1 MARIRQEMARRGV
14 HPAQTVVLV
23 PYAQLMQEA
32 KRAWSADRDGA
43 HFVPRFETTMNW
55 TRSLGGFAASGD
67 DIRLDAAMDAL
78 TAASLLARAGLADYQ
93 TVLAPRLME
102 AAWGLAGLAAA
113 TAPSERAAWGLQLGP
128 ALAAGMDSPVLALEA
143 AVARIALAWA
153 ANSSYP
159 SDLLFAAQPGLL
171 VVLEG
176 FSAEPLA
183 RALQLRLGER
193 AVSLPLDLPM
203 EGSAEFAHEP
213 THESVHESAHESPLE
228 PVVDET
234 HITGGPGGSML
245 PPLPAGLA
253 LHATQDAEDEAHTAA
268 ACVLAH
274 LAQGRSPVGL
284 VAVDRVLT
292 RRVRA
297 MLAGTGL
304 AVRDETGWKLS
315 TTRAAATLMGL
326 LRACA
331 WDASTDAVLD
341 WLKNA
346 PVFARPALH
355 GPALHWSAIAQAET
369 QWRKA
374 GLREWRSVSQS
385 PPLAAMA
392 TFLSGPHSPDAN
404 SDADPASDPRAPHQ
418 AASSIRPMPDGLAQ
432 PCANLP
438 GQALAAQANAI
449 RQALQ
454 RPRPLAEWLRD
465 LRAELQTTGQWA
477 ALAADVAGQA
487 VLQALRLPEG
497 QPTEFADFSAR
508 TSLSEFTAWVSQ
520 TLEAHSFMPT
530 HPSNEQVVIL
540 PLSQLLGRP
549 LPAVVLPGCD
559 EMRLPASPEP
569 PGEWTPAQRNLLG
582 LPSRERLASASRQAW
597 RYALN
602 APFID
607 VLWRTSEGGERL
619 MPSGFVQ
626 ELMLQQ
632 AAPMAPDPRAL
643 RALASIAC
651 VMPEPQGDA
660 FPAARLSASAY
671 EDLRRCPY
679 RFFALR
685 QMKLQEADELDSE
698 LGKREFGT
706 WLHSLLKRFHEALKQ
721 APSADHI
728 TRVAMI
734 NIASSEA
741 TAELGLST
749 SEFLPFAAAWPRVR
763 AGYLQWLATHEASGA
778 VFDEGEVW
786 KETPLGAVT
795 LFGKLDRVDR
805 LADGS
810 ALVIDYKTEGTGVTR
825 ERIKAGAE
833 DTQLAFYAALV
844 HDDTLAAAYVNVG
857 EKDATRTCAQ
867 PHIGAQRDQ
876 LIEGILDDMSRI
888 RGGAPMPALGEGK
901 ACDFCA
907 ARGLC
912 RKDFWTI

>member
-1 MARIRQEMARRGV
+1 MNDIAKRHHAAVAWQSVMARLRQEMASRGA

-32 KRAWSADRDGA
+32 RAAWTASSDGA

-67 DIRLDAAMDAL
+67 DIRGDAAVDAL
-78 TAASLLARAGLADYQ
+78 TAASLLVRAGLADYQ

-102 AAWGLAGLAAA
+102 AAWSLAGVAAA
-113 TAPSERAAWGLQLGP
+113 VAPSERAAWGLGLGQ

-176 FSAEPLA
+176 FQTDSLA

-193 AVSLPLDLPM
+193 GVGLPLDALLD
-203 EGSAEFAHEP
+203 SALD
-213 THESVHESAHESPLE
+213 SAH
-228 PVVDET
+228 
-234 HITGGPGGSML
+234 IAGGQGGLLSG
-245 PPLPAGLA
+245 PLPVGLA
-253 LHATQDAEDEAHTAA
+253 LHATQDAEDEAQAAA

-274 LAQGRSPVGL
+274 LAQGRSPVAL

-315 TTRAAATLMGL
+315 TTRAAASLMGL

-346 PVFARPALH
+346 PVFDRPEMH
-355 GPALHWSAIAQAET
+355 GSAWHQSAIAQAET

-374 GLREWRSVSQS
+374 GLREWRSVSQDS
-385 PPLAAMA
+385 FLAHAEGRAA
-392 TFLSGPHSPDAN
+392 THPGQGQDPGQAQDAR
-404 SDADPASDPRAPHQ
+404 DHAAQQGDPAGNSVSD
-418 AASSIRPMPDGLAQ
+418 RPSQ
-432 PCANLP
+432 RSANLP
-438 GQALAAQANAI
+438 GHALAAQANAI
-449 RQALQ
+449 RQELQ

-465 LRAELQTTGQWA
+465 LRAALQTTGQWA
-477 ALAADVAGQA
+477 VLAADVAGQA

-497 QPTEFADFSAR
+497 QPVEFENFSAR
-508 TSLSEFTAWVSQ
+508 ASLSEFTAWVSQ

-530 HPSNEQVVIL
+530 HPANEQVVIL

-549 LPAVVLPGCD
+549 LPAEVLPGCD
-559 EMRLPASPEP
+559 EVRLPASPEP
-569 PGEWTPAQRNLLG
+569 PGDWTPAQRELLG

-597 RYALN
+597 HYALKT
-602 APFID
+602 PFID
-607 VLWRTSEGGERL
+607 VLWRTSESGERL

-632 AAPMAPDPRAL
+632 APPLAPDPRAQ
-643 RALASIAC
+643 RALGSIAC
-651 VMPEPQGDA
+651 VMPQPQGDA
-660 FPAARLSASAY
+660 FPVARLSASAY

-685 QMKLQEADELDSE
+685 QLKLQESDELDSE
-698 LGKREFGT
+698 LGKREFGN

-721 APSADHI
+721 APAPDYSAQ
-728 TRVAMI
+728 VAMI
-734 NIASSEA
+734 NEASNDAAE
-741 TAELGLST
+741 ELGLST

-763 AGYLQWLATHEASGA
+763 DGYLQWLATHEASGA
-778 VFDEGEVW
+778 AFDDGEVW

-795 LFGKLDRVDR
+795 LIGKLDRIDR

-810 ALVIDYKTEGTGVTR
+810 ALVIDYKTEGAGLTR
-825 ERIKAGAE
+825 ERIKAAGE
-833 DTQLAFYAALV
+833 DTQLAFYAALL

-857 EKDATRTCAQ
+857 EKDATRTYAQ
-867 PHIGAQRDQ
+867 PDIGALRDQ
-876 LIEGILDDMSRI
+876 LIEGILDDLSRI

-912 RKDFWTI
+912 RKDFWTV

>member
-1 MARIRQEMARRGV
+1 MNDIAKKHHAAVAWASVMARIRQEMASRRA

-32 KRAWSADRDGA
+32 KSAWSASSEGA

-55 TRSLGGFAASGD
+55 TRSLGGFVASGD
-67 DIRLDAAMDAL
+67 DIRHDAAVDVL
-78 TAASLLARAGLADYQ
+78 TAASLLVRAGLAEFQ

-102 AAWGLAGLAAA
+102 AAWGLAGVAAA
-113 TAPSERAAWGLQLGP
+113 TAPSERAAWGLGLGQV
-128 ALAAGMDSPVLALEA
+128 LAAGMDSPVLALEA

-153 ANSSYP
+153 ANSSYS
-159 SDLLFAAQPGLL
+159 SDLLFAAEPGLL

-176 FSAEPLA
+176 FQTEPLA
-183 RALQLRLGER
+183 RALQLRLGQR
-193 AVSLPLDLPM
+193 GVGLPLDALLD
-203 EGSAEFAHEP
+203 SAL
-213 THESVHESAHESPLE
+213 VSAHIAGGQGGLLRGQL
-228 PVVDET
+228 PV
-234 HITGGPGGSML
+234 
-245 PPLPAGLA
+245 GLA
-253 LHATQDAEDEAHTAA
+253 LHATQDAEDEAQAAA

-274 LAQGRSPVGL
+274 LAQGRSPVAL

-315 TTRAAATLMGL
+315 TTRAAASLMGL

-346 PVFARPALH
+346 PVFYDDALH
-355 GPALHWSAIAQAET
+355 GPAIHGPAIHGSALAQAET

-374 GLREWRSVSQS
+374 GLREWCSVSQDD
-385 PPLAAMA
+385 PLAVV
-392 TFLSGPHSPDAN
+392 
-404 SDADPASDPRAPHQ
+404 ADPTASDGRA
-418 AASSIRPMPDGLAQ
+418 MPDGHPRPAGPAQ
-432 PCANLP
+432 PSANLP
-438 GQALAAQANAI
+438 GHALAARANAT

-454 RPRPLAEWLRD
+454 RPRPLADWLRD
-465 LRAELQTTGQWA
+465 LRAALQTTGQWA
-477 ALAADVAGQA
+477 ALASDVAGQA

-497 QPTEFADFSAR
+497 QSTEFADFAVR
-508 TSLSEFTAWVSQ
+508 IPLNEFTAWVSQ

-530 HPSNEQVVIL
+530 HPSNAQVVIL

-559 EMRLPASPEP
+559 EVRLPVSPEP
-569 PGEWTPAQRNLLG
+569 PGDWTPAQRELLG

-597 RYALN
+597 HYALKT
-602 APFID
+602 PFVD
-607 VLWRTSEGGERL
+607 LLWRTSESGERL

-632 AAPMAPDPRAL
+632 SPLMAPDPRAL
-643 RALASIAC
+643 RALVSIAC
-651 VMPEPQGDA
+651 VMPQPQGDA
-660 FPAARLSASAY
+660 MPVARLSASAY

-685 QMKLQEADELDSE
+685 QLKLHESDELDSE
-698 LGKREFGT
+698 VGKREFGN

-721 APSADHI
+721 APALDYSA
-728 TRVAMI
+728 RVAII
-734 NIASSEA
+734 NEASNDA
-741 TAELGLST
+741 AAELGLST

-763 AGYLQWLATHEASGA
+763 DGYLQWLATHEASGA
-778 VFDEGEVW
+778 VFDEGEAW
-786 KETPLGAVT
+786 KETPLGTVT
-795 LFGKLDRVDR
+795 LIGKLDRIDR

-810 ALVIDYKTEGTGVTR
+810 ALVIDYKTEGVGLTR
-825 ERIKAGAE
+825 ERIKAAGE
-833 DTQLAFYAALV
+833 DTQLAFYAALL

-857 EKDATRTCAQ
+857 EKDATRTFAQ
-867 PHIGAQRDQ
+867 PDVGALRDQ
-876 LIEGILDDMSRI
+876 LIEGILHDMSRI

-912 RKDFWTI
+912 RKDFWTV

>member
-1 MARIRQEMARRGV
+1 MNDIAKKHHAALAWQSVMARIRKEMASRGA

-32 KRAWSADRDGA
+32 RGAWTASSDGA

-55 TRSLGGFAASGD
+55 SRSLGGFAASGD
-67 DIRLDAAMDAL
+67 DIRHDAAVDVL
-78 TAASLLARAGLADYQ
+78 TAAALLVRAGLAEFQ

-102 AAWGLAGLAAA
+102 AAWGLAGVAAA
-113 TAPSERAAWGLQLGP
+113 TAPSERAAWGLGLGQ

-153 ANSSYP
+153 ANSSYA
-159 SDLLFAAQPGLL
+159 SDLLFDAQPKLL

-183 RALQLRLGER
+183 RALQLRLAQRG
-193 AVSLPLDLPM
+193 VGLPLDGLLDS
-203 EGSAEFAHEP
+203 GFD
-213 THESVHESAHESPLE
+213 SAHIA
-228 PVVDET
+228 DRQ
-234 HITGGPGGSML
+234 GGWLRG
-245 PPLPAGLA
+245 PLPLGVA
-253 LHATQDAEDEAHTAA
+253 LHATQDAEDEAQAAA

-315 TTRAAATLMGL
+315 TTRAAASLMGL

-346 PVFARPALH
+346 PVFDRPAIHGPALH
-355 GPALHWSAIAQAET
+355 GPASHRSAIAQAET

-374 GLREWRSVSQS
+374 GLREWRSVLQEEA
-385 PPLAAMA
+385 LASARGQTA
-392 TFLSGPHSPDAN
+392 
-404 SDADPASDPRAPHQ
+404 ADGSRRTA
-418 AASSIRPMPDGLAQ
+418 GLAT
-432 PCANLP
+432 PSVNLP
-438 GQALAAQANAI
+438 GHALAAQANAI
-449 RQALQ
+449 RDALQ

-465 LRAELQTTGQWA
+465 LRAALQTTGQWA
-477 ALAADVAGQA
+477 ALAADVAGQG

-497 QPTEFADFSAR
+497 QATEFEDFSAR
-508 TSLSEFTAWVSQ
+508 IPLSEFTAWTSQ
-520 TLEAHSFMPT
+520 TLEAHSFMPV
-530 HPSNEQVVIL
+530 HPATEQVVIL
-540 PLSQLLGRP
+540 PLNQLLGRP

-559 EMRLPASPEP
+559 EVRLPVSPEP
-569 PGEWTPAQRNLLG
+569 PGDWTSAQRELLG
-582 LPSRERLASASRQAW
+582 LPSRERLASASRQSW
-597 RYALN
+597 HYALKT
-602 APFID
+602 PFID

-632 AAPMAPDPRAL
+632 SAPMAPDPRSL
-643 RALASIAC
+643 RALASIPC
-651 VMPEPQGDA
+651 VMPKPQGDA
-660 FPAARLSASAY
+660 FPVAQLSASAY

-685 QMKLQEADELDSE
+685 QLKLQQSDELDGE
-698 LGKREFGT
+698 LGKREFGN

-721 APSADHI
+721 APALDYSARI
-728 TRVAMI
+728 AMI
-734 NIASSEA
+734 NEASNSA
-741 TAELGLST
+741 VAELGLST

-763 AGYLQWLATHEASGA
+763 DGYLQWLATHEESGA

-795 LFGKLDRVDR
+795 LIGKLDRIDR
-805 LADGS
+805 LLDGS
-810 ALVIDYKTEGTGVTR
+810 ALVIDYKTEGKGVTS
-825 ERIKAGAE
+825 ERIKAAGE
-833 DTQLAFYAALV
+833 DTQLAFYAALL
-844 HDDTLAAAYVNVG
+844 HDDTLAAAYVNLG
-857 EKDATRTCAQ
+857 EKDATRTYAQ
-867 PHIGAQRDQ
+867 PDIGALRDQ

-912 RKDFWTI
+912 RKDFWTV

>member
-1 MARIRQEMARRGV
+1 MNDIAKKHHAAVAWASVMGRIRQEMGSRGA

-32 KRAWSADRDGA
+32 RNAWTASSEGA

-55 TRSLGGFAASGD
+55 TRSLGGFEPSGD
-67 DIRLDAAMDAL
+67 DIRLDAAVDTL
-78 TAASLLARAGLADYQ
+78 TAASLLVRAGLAEHQ

-102 AAWGLAGLAAA
+102 AAWSLAGVAAA
-113 TAPSERAAWGLQLGP
+113 TAPSERAAWGLDLVL

-143 AVARIALAWA
+143 AVARLALAWA
-153 ANSSYP
+153 ASSSYP
-159 SDLLFAAQPGLL
+159 SDLLFAAEPGLL

-193 AVSLPLDLPM
+193 GVGLQLDVVA
-203 EGSAEFAHEP
+203 EASDEFA
-213 THESVHESAHESPLE
+213 
-228 PVVDET
+228 PV
-234 HITGGPGGSML
+234 
-245 PPLPAGLA
+245 GLA
-253 LHATQDAEDEAHTAA
+253 LHATQDAEDEAQAAA

-274 LAQGRSPVGL
+274 LAEGRSPVAL

-315 TTRAAATLMGL
+315 TTRAAASLMGL

-331 WDASTDAVLD
+331 WDASTDVVLD

-346 PVFARPALH
+346 PVFGGAVMQGA
-355 GPALHWSAIAQAET
+355 GPNGSAIAQAET

-374 GLREWRSVSQS
+374 GLREWRSVPEV
-385 PPLAAMA
+385 PPLA
-392 TFLSGPHSPDAN
+392 T
-404 SDADPASDPRAPHQ
+404 
-418 AASSIRPMPDGLAQ
+418 
-432 PCANLP
+432 
-438 GQALAAQANAI
+438 QANAI
-449 RQALQ
+449 RDALQ
-454 RPRPLAEWLRD
+454 RPRPLTDWLCD
-465 LRAELQTTGQWA
+465 LRAALQTTGQWG
-477 ALAADVAGQA
+477 ALVADVAGQA

-497 QPTEFADFSAR
+497 QSTEFEDFSAR
-508 TSLSEFTAWVSQ
+508 ISLSEFTAWVSQ
-520 TLEAHSFMPT
+520 TLEAQSFLPT
-530 HPSNEQVVIL
+530 HPADAQVVIL

-559 EMRLPASPEP
+559 EVRLPASPEP
-569 PGEWTPAQRNLLG
+569 PGDWTPAQRELLG

-597 RYALN
+597 HYALN
-602 APFID
+602 APYID
-607 VLWRTSEGGERL
+607 LLWRTSESGERL

-626 ELMLQQ
+626 ELMLQH
-632 AAPMAPDPRAL
+632 APTLSPDPRAL
-643 RALASIAC
+643 RALASVAC
-651 VMPEPQGDA
+651 AMPQPQGDA
-660 FPAARLSASAY
+660 FPVARLSATAY

-685 QMKLQEADELDSE
+685 QLKLQESDELDGE

-721 APSADHI
+721 APASDLIA
-728 TRVAMI
+728 RVAMI

-763 AGYLQWLATHEASGA
+763 DGYLQWLATHEASGA

-795 LFGKLDRVDR
+795 LFGKLDRIDR
-805 LADGS
+805 LLDGS
-810 ALVIDYKTEGTGVTR
+810 AMVIDYKTEGKGVTS
-825 ERIKAGAE
+825 ERIKAAGE

-857 EKDATRTCAQ
+857 EKDATRTYAQ
-867 PHIGAQRDQ
+867 ADIGVLRDQ

-912 RKDFWTI
+912 RKDFWQI

>member
-1 MARIRQEMARRGV
+1 MDDIAKKHHAAVAWAAVMARIRQEMARRDA

-32 KRAWSADRDGA
+32 KSAWSADRDGA

-67 DIRLDAAMDAL
+67 DIRLDAAVDAL

-102 AAWGLAGLAAA
+102 AAWGLAGVAAA
-113 TAPSERAAWGLQLGP
+113 TAPSERAAWGLGLGQ

-153 ANSSYP
+153 ANSSYA

-171 VVLEG
+171 LVLEG
-176 FSAEPLA
+176 FQPEPLA

-193 AVSLPLDLPM
+193 GVGLPLDALLD
-203 EGSAEFAHEP
+203 SAFD
-213 THESVHESAHESPLE
+213 SAHIADGQDGLLR
-228 PVVDET
+228 
-234 HITGGPGGSML
+234 G
-245 PPLPAGLA
+245 PLPLGLA
-253 LHATQDAEDEAHTAA
+253 LHATQDADDEAQAAA

-274 LAQGRSPVGL
+274 LAQGRSPVAL

-315 TTRAAATLMGL
+315 TTRAAASLMGL

-346 PVFARPALH
+346 PVFDRPAMH
-355 GPALHWSAIAQAET
+355 GSAWRQSAIAQAET

-374 GLREWRSVSQS
+374 GLREWRSVLQEEPLTTAPGQTAADGSRRTAGQA
-385 PPLAAMA
+385 PP
-392 TFLSGPHSPDAN
+392 SV
-404 SDADPASDPRAPHQ
+404 
-418 AASSIRPMPDGLAQ
+418 
-432 PCANLP
+432 NLP
-438 GQALAAQANAI
+438 GHALAAQANAI
-449 RQALQ
+449 RDALQ

-465 LRAELQTTGQWA
+465 LRAALQTTGQWP

-497 QPTEFADFSAR
+497 QPVEFEDFSER
-508 TSLSEFTAWVSQ
+508 VSLSEFTAWVSQ
-520 TLEAHSFMPT
+520 TLEAQSFMPT
-530 HPSNEQVVIL
+530 HPATAQVVIL

-559 EMRLPASPEP
+559 EVRLPASPEP
-569 PGEWTPAQRNLLG
+569 PGDWTPAQRELLG

-597 RYALN
+597 HYALKT
-602 APFID
+602 PFID
-607 VLWRTSEGGERL
+607 VLWRTSESGERL

-632 AAPMAPDPRAL
+632 SPPMAPDPRAL

-651 VMPEPQGDA
+651 VMPQPQGDA
-660 FPAARLSASAY
+660 FPVARLSASAY

-685 QMKLQEADELDSE
+685 QLKLQESDELDGE
-698 LGKREFGT
+698 LGKREFGN

-721 APSADHI
+721 APALDYSA
-728 TRVAMI
+728 RVAMI
-734 NIASSEA
+734 NEASNVA
-741 TAELGLST
+741 AAELGLST

-763 AGYLQWLATHEASGA
+763 DGYLQWLATHEASGA
-778 VFDEGEVW
+778 AFDEGEAW

-795 LFGKLDRVDR
+795 LIGKLDRIDR

-810 ALVIDYKTEGTGVTR
+810 VLVIDYKTEGKGVTS
-825 ERIKAGAE
+825 ERIKAAGE
-833 DTQLAFYAALV
+833 DTQLAFYAALL
-844 HDDTLAAAYVNVG
+844 HDDLLAAAYVNVG
-857 EKDATRTCAQ
+857 EKDATRSYAQ
-867 PHIGAQRDQ
+867 PDIGALRDQ

-912 RKDFWTI
+912 RKDFWTV

>member
-1 MARIRQEMARRGV
+1 MNDIAKKHHVAVAWQSVVARIRHEMACRDA

-32 KRAWSADRDGA
+32 RGAWAVSSDGA

-55 TRSLGGFAASGD
+55 TRSLGGFEPSGD
-67 DIRLDAAMDAL
+67 DIRHDAAVDIL
-78 TAASLLARAGLADYQ
+78 TAGTLLVRAGMAEFQ
-93 TVLAPRLME
+93 AVLSSRLME
-102 AAWGLAGLAAA
+102 AAWGLAGVAAA
-113 TAPSERAAWGLQLGP
+113 TAPLARAGWGLDLGQ

-193 AVSLPLDLPM
+193 GVGLPLDALLD
-203 EGSAEFAHEP
+203 SAFD
-213 THESVHESAHESPLE
+213 SAHIAGGQDGLLRGLL
-228 PVVDET
+228 PV
-234 HITGGPGGSML
+234 
-245 PPLPAGLA
+245 GLA
-253 LHATQDAEDEAHTAA
+253 LHAAQDAEDEAQAAA
-268 ACVLAH
+268 ACVLTH
-274 LAQGRSPVGL
+274 LAQGRSPVAL

-315 TTRAAATLMGL
+315 TTRAAASLMGL

-341 WLKNA
+341 WLKNS
-346 PVFARPALH
+346 PLFDGPARRTPALQ
-355 GPALHWSAIAQAET
+355 GSAIAQAET
-369 QWRKA
+369 HWRKA
-374 GLREWRSVSQS
+374 GLREWRSVLQEE
-385 PPLAAMA
+385 PLATAPGQTA
-392 TFLSGPHSPDAN
+392 AN
-404 SDADPASDPRAPHQ
+404 DSRVPG
-418 AASSIRPMPDGLAQ
+418 GLAR
-432 PCANLP
+432 PFANLP
-438 GQALAAQANAI
+438 GHALAAQANAI

-454 RPRPLAEWLRD
+454 QPRPLAEWLRD
-465 LRAELQTTGQWA
+465 LRNALQTSGQWA
-477 ALAADVAGQA
+477 ALATDVAGQA

-497 QPTEFADFSAR
+497 QPIEFEDFSTR
-508 TSLSEFTAWVSQ
+508 ISLSEFTAWVSQ

-530 HPSNEQVVIL
+530 HPSSEQVVIL

-559 EMRLPASPEP
+559 EVRLPASPEP
-569 PGEWTPAQRNLLG
+569 PGDWTPLQRELLG

-597 RYALN
+597 QYALKT
-602 APFID
+602 PFID
-607 VLWRTSEGGERL
+607 VLWRTSESGERL
-619 MPSGFVQ
+619 MPSGLVQ
-626 ELMLQQ
+626 ELILQQ
-632 AAPMAPDPRAL
+632 APTLAPDPRAL
-643 RALASIAC
+643 RALASVVS
-651 VMPEPQGDA
+651 VMPQPQGDA
-660 FPAARLSASAY
+660 FPVTRLSASAY

-685 QMKLQEADELDSE
+685 QLKLHESEELESE
-698 LGKREFGT
+698 LGKREFGN
-706 WLHSLLKRFHEALKQ
+706 WLHSLLKRFHEALKK
-721 APSADHI
+721 APAPDHTARI
-728 TRVAMI
+728 AMI
-734 NIASSEA
+734 NEASNDA
-741 TAELGLST
+741 AAELGLST
-749 SEFLPFAAAWPRVR
+749 PDFLPFAAAWPRVR
-763 AGYLQWLATHEASGA
+763 DGYLQWLAAHEASGA

-795 LFGKLDRVDR
+795 LIGKLDRIDR
-805 LADGS
+805 LSDAS
-810 ALVIDYKTEGTGVTR
+810 AMVIDYKTEGTGQTR
-825 ERIKAGAE
+825 DRIKAAGE
-833 DTQLAFYAALV
+833 DTQLAFYAALL
-844 HDDTLAAAYVNVG
+844 HDDLLAAAYVNVG
-857 EKDATRTCAQ
+857 EKDATRTYAQ
-867 PHIGAQRDQ
+867 TDIGALRDQ
-876 LIEGILDDMSRI
+876 LIEGILDDTSRI

-912 RKDFWTI
+912 RKDFWTV

>member
-1 MARIRQEMARRGV
+1 MNDIAKKHHASVAWAAVMARIRDEMARRGA

-32 KRAWSADRDGA
+32 KSAWAATSDGA

-67 DIRLDAAMDAL
+67 DIRHDAAVDVL
-78 TAASLLARAGLADYQ
+78 TAATLLVRAGLAEFQ

-102 AAWGLAGLAAA
+102 AAWSLAGVAAA
-113 TAPSERAAWGLQLGP
+113 TAPSERAARGPDLGQ
-128 ALAAGMDSPVLALEA
+128 ALAQGMDTPVLALEG

-153 ANSSYP
+153 ASSSYP
-159 SDLLFAAQPGLL
+159 SDLLFAAEPGLL

-176 FSAEPLA
+176 FQTEPLA

-193 AVSLPLDLPM
+193 GVGFPLDMPM
-203 EGSAEFAHEP
+203 DGPAQFA
-213 THESVHESAHESPLE
+213 
-228 PVVDET
+228 
-234 HITGGPGGSML
+234 
-245 PPLPAGLA
+245 PPGLA
-253 LHATQDAEDEAHTAA
+253 LHVAQDAEDEAQAAA

-274 LAQGRSPVGL
+274 LAQGRSPVAL
-284 VAVDRVLT
+284 VALDRVLT

-315 TTRAAATLMGL
+315 TTRAAASLMGL

-346 PVFARPALH
+346 PVFNGAALR
-355 GPALHWSAIAQAET
+355 GPASSGYAIAQAET

-374 GLREWRSVSQS
+374 GLREWRSVSQDD
-385 PPLAAMA
+385 PLATVLDA
-392 TFLSGPHSPDAN
+392 T
-404 SDADPASDPRAPHQ
+404 APGH
-418 AASSIRPMPDGLAQ
+418 
-432 PCANLP
+432 
-438 GQALAAQANAI
+438 ALASQANAI
-449 RQALQ
+449 RRVLQ
-454 RPRPLAEWLRD
+454 RSRPLAEWLRE
-465 LRAELQTTGQWA
+465 LRMALQATGQWA
-477 ALAADVAGQA
+477 ALATDVAGQA

-497 QPTEFADFSAR
+497 QPVEFEDFSAR
-508 TSLSEFTAWVSQ
+508 ISLSEFTAWVSQ

-530 HPSNEQVVIL
+530 HPANEQVVIL

-559 EMRLPASPEP
+559 EVRLPASPEP
-569 PGEWTPAQRNLLG
+569 PGEWTPAQRELLG

-597 RYALN
+597 QYALQT
-602 APFID
+602 PFID
-607 VLWRTSEGGERL
+607 VLWRTSESGERL

-626 ELMLQQ
+626 ELILQQ
-632 AAPMAPDPRAL
+632 SPPLAPDPRSL
-643 RALASIAC
+643 RALASVAC
-651 VMPEPQGDA
+651 VMPQPQGDA
-660 FPAARLSASAY
+660 FPVARLSASAY

-685 QMKLQEADELDSE
+685 QLKLQESDELDSE
-698 LGKREFGT
+698 LGKREFGN

-721 APSADHI
+721 ATAPDYSARI
-728 TRVAMI
+728 AMI
-734 NIASSEA
+734 NEASDDA
-741 TAELGLST
+741 AVELGLST

-763 AGYLQWLATHEASGA
+763 DGYLQWLATHEASGA
-778 VFDEGEVW
+778 AFDEGEVW
-786 KETPLGAVT
+786 RETPLGAVT
-795 LFGKLDRVDR
+795 LIGKLDRIDR

-810 ALVIDYKTEGTGVTR
+810 ALVIDYKTEGAGLTR
-825 ERIKAGAE
+825 ERIKAAGE
-833 DTQLAFYAALV
+833 DTQLAFYAALL

-857 EKDATRTCAQ
+857 EKDATRTYAQ
-867 PHIGAQRDQ
+867 PDIGVLRDQ

-912 RKDFWTI
+912 RKDFWTV